1 MKAMTMRVGILT
13 AGGDTPALNATIY
26 GAVERACE
34 LEVEMIGIIKGFE
47 GIMRDELPH
56 VRLNPLLQPIPELD
70 PMRGGTL
77 LGASRTYI
85 DPGQPELLKAV
96 SLRLERLGLDGL
108 ICIGGDGTINGM
120 QPLSEFFPCILAPK
134 TIDNDLGLNYMDE
147 PNDWSCDNGQEGEP
161 VYTRHES
168 RKNFELS
175 EIINYA
181 TPGYATSV
189 YVVTQGLQRIRTTAE
204 SHRRIGIVEVMGRQ
218 SGFISL
224 GSAYGQPDII
234 LIPEV
239 RMNLERLKERI
250 RFLYDL
256 QKHVV
261 IAVGEGLLNEE
272 GVEIGR
278 SLKRFDPAGNPIYGE
293 TAEALRQ
300 LLIQELGDDFF
311 RSRKRHETADRAIF
325 TRRVGHTQRGG
336 HPIRFDR
343 FYAAQLGGKAVEL
356 IKDEQNN
363 LIATLQWSEE
373 RHFYTSSISANKL
386 RDRWGVIHP
395 RMVHH
400 SFFDEEQFQPSN
412 QGKEFLTRI
421 FNNAIGAEDFEYQ
434 RNHTFNRANLIQRYQ
449 SVNVDIQKRIVELA

>member
-1 MKAMTMRVGILT
+1 MTMRVGILT

-26 GAVERACE
+26 GAVERASQ
-34 LEVEMIGIIKGFE
+34 LEIEMVGIVKGFE
-47 GIMRDELPH
+47 GILREDVPH
-56 VRLNPLLQPIPELD
+56 VRLNPLFQSIPELD

-85 DPGQPELLKAV
+85 DPEQTELMKAV
-96 SLRLERLGLDGL
+96 SGRLEKLGLDGL

-120 QPLSEFFPCILAPK
+120 QPLSEFFPCVLAPK
-134 TIDNDLGLNYMDE
+134 TIDNDLGLNYIDE
-147 PNDWSCDNGQEGEP
+147 PNDWLQEENGSGSDL
-161 VYTRHES
+161 VYTRRES
-168 RKNFELS
+168 RKTFELP
-175 EIINYA
+175 EVINYA

-218 SGFISL
+218 SGYISL

-239 RMNLERLKERI
+239 PLNLERLKQRI
-250 RFLYDL
+250 REIYDL

-261 IAVGEGLLNEE
+261 IAVGEGLLNEDGE
-272 GVEIGR
+272 ELGR
-278 SLKRFDPAGNPIYGE
+278 SLEQFDPAGNPIYGE

-300 LLIQELGDDFF
+300 LLMRELGDDFF
-311 RSRKRHETADRAIF
+311 RSRMRHSTASEAIF

-343 FYAAQLGGKAVEL
+343 FYAAQLGGKAVEM
-356 IKDEQNN
+356 IKDGLNN
-363 LIATLQWSEE
+363 HIATLQWSEE
-373 RHFYTSSISANKL
+373 RDFFTSAFSANKL
-386 RDRWGVIHP
+386 RDRWGIIHP

-400 SFFDEEQFQPSN
+400 SFYDQERFQPSL
-412 QGKEFLTRI
+412 QGMEFLTRI
-421 FNNAIGAEDFEYQ
+421 FTNAIGQEDFEYQ
-434 RNHTFNRANLIQRYQ
+434 RSHTFARSNLLQRYQ
-449 SVNVDIQKRIVELA
+449 SVNVDIQKRIEELK

>member
-1 MKAMTMRVGILT
+1 MRVGILT

-26 GAVERACE
+26 GAVERASQ
-34 LEVEMIGIIKGFE
+34 LEIEMVGIIKGFE
-47 GIMRDELPH
+47 GLLREDVPH
-56 VRLNPLLQPIPELD
+56 VRLNPLFQTIPELD
-70 PMRGGTL
+70 PMRGGTI

-85 DPGQPELLKAV
+85 DPEKTEMLKAV
-96 SLRLERLGLDGL
+96 SVRLEKLGLDGL

-120 QPLSEFFPCILAPK
+120 QPLSEFFPCVLAPK
-134 TIDNDLGLNYMDE
+134 TIDNDLGLNYLDE
-147 PNDWSCDNGQEGEP
+147 PNDWLREDEADDSSYLRQA
-161 VYTRHES
+161 S
-168 RKNFELS
+168 RKTFELP

-218 SGFISL
+218 SGYISL

-239 RMNLERLKERI
+239 PLNLERLKNRI
-250 RFLYDL
+250 RELYDL

-261 IAVGEGLLNEE
+261 IAVGEGLLNEDGE
-272 GVEIGR
+272 ELGC
-278 SLKRFDPAGNPIYGE
+278 SLGKFDPAGNPIYGE

-300 LLIQELGDDFF
+300 ILIQEMGDDFF
-311 RSRKRHETADRAIF
+311 RSRMRHNSAAQAIF

-343 FYAAQLGGKAVEL
+343 FYAAQLGGKATEM

-363 LIATLQWSEE
+363 YIATLQWSEE
-373 RHFYTSSISANKL
+373 RDFFTSSFSANKL
-386 RDRWGVIHP
+386 RDRWGTIHP

-400 SFFDEEQFQPSN
+400 SFYDEERFQPSL
-412 QGKEFLTRI
+412 QGMEFLTKI
-421 FNNAIGAEDFEYQ
+421 FTNAIGAEDFEYQ
-434 RNHTFNRANLIQRYQ
+434 RTQTFARSNLLQRYQ
-449 SVNVDIQKRIVELA
+449 SVNVDIQKRIEELR